1 EYFVSQ
7 IREHRTIAAAAL
19 ISLVILLAG
28 LGYPLMKWIGKRA
41 VASKVLKTIMLTTTC
56 NVYEAA
62 ISPDGKYLAYFT
74 WEGGLQIRELATN
87 EDTQVVHPGGRP
99 FGNPFF
105 AADGKYLYYQQG
117 TGTDYTLTSIAFA
130 LYRIPVW
137 GGPAE
142 KIVDHIPLNT
152 ALSPDGEKLAFVR
165 SDLNTGL
172 GNLVIANA
180 DGTEERSII
189 APHDP

>member
-1 EYFVSQ
+1 RFKSAQDLIVDLKTLDASTQNDDVRATSNIEYFASQ

-19 ISLVILLAG
+19 ISLIILLAG
-28 LGYPLMKWIGKRA
+28 LGYPWISKRA
-41 VASKVLKTIMLTTTC
+41 VASKVLKTIVLTTTGD
-56 NVYEAA
+56 VYEAA

-74 WEGGLQIRELATN
+74 WEGALQIRELATN

-130 LYRIPVW
+130 LYR
-137 GGPAE
+137 
-142 KIVDHIPLNT
+142 
-152 ALSPDGEKLAFVR
+152 
-165 SDLNTGL
+165 
-172 GNLVIANA
+172 
-180 DGTEERSII
+180 
-189 APHDP
+189 